1 MGNGVWYNPMSWDG
15 PWIWVWLGLYF
26 IIFCR
31 AGGTYLIGRA
41 VRSGVIRIGAVQKVM
56 ASSAY
61 QRGEA
66 AIDRWGPPAVAICFL
81 TIGFQT
87 AINLAAGAI
96 RMHWYRYLPA
106 LLIGGALWA
115 TIYTTIGSVSFKAI
129 AAAYES
135 WPIATIGITVVLA
148 LALIGWIVWR
158 LTAVKVNAEEKIDS
172 TRD

>member
-1 MGNGVWYNPMSWDG
+1 MGSGVWYNPMSWDG
-15 PWIWVWLGLYF
+15 PWIWVWLALYF

-41 VRSGVIRIGAVQKVM
+41 VRSGVSRIRAVQRVM

-61 QRGEA
+61 QHAEA
-66 AIDRWGPPAVAICFL
+66 AIDRWGAPAVAVSFL

-96 RMHWYRYLPA
+96 RMRWYHYLPA

-115 TIYTTIGSVSFKAI
+115 TIYATIGSVSFGAI
-129 AAAYES
+129 MGAYER
-135 WPIATIGITVVLA
+135 WPVATIGVTVILA
-148 LALIGWIVWR
+148 VALIGWIVWR
-158 LTAVKVNAEEKIDS
+158 LTATKVNAEEKIRS